1 MRSKIIN
8 MVERMKDKDDLMLDS
23 LFASESI
30 PDNGFS
36 TSVIK
41 RVRRQIW
48 VRRLA
53 LPVAFVVG
61 GAIAFKPMVSLVSV
75 LGGLFTAIPDG
86 LEAKAA
92 LIPADLMPAGTTILL
107 GVMAIM
113 VVAMIGKM
121 LEE

>member
-8 MVERMKDKDDLMLDS
+8 MAERMKDNDDLRLES

-30 PDNGFS
+30 ADNGFS
-36 TSVIK
+36 TSVMK

-61 GAIAFKPMVSLVSV
+61 TAIAFKPLVGLVTV

-86 LEAKAA
+86 LEAKAS

>member
-1 MRSKIIN
+1 MSLKIRN
-8 MVERMKDKDDLMLDS
+8 MVERMKDNDDVRLES

-30 PDNGFS
+30 EDLGFS
-36 TSVIK
+36 AGVIK

-61 GAIAFKPMVSLVSV
+61 GAIAFKPMVSLVTV

-86 LEAKAA
+86 LEAKAS
-92 LIPADLMPAGTTILL
+92 LIPVDLMPAGTTILL

-113 VVAMIGKM
+113 IVTMIGKM

>member
-1 MRSKIIN
+1 MA
-8 MVERMKDKDDLMLDS
+8 ERMKDNDDLRLES

-30 PDNGFS
+30 TDNGFS
-36 TSVIK
+36 TSVMK

-61 GAIAFKPMVSLVSV
+61 AAIAFKPLVGLVTV

-86 LEAKAA
+86 LEAKAS

-113 VVAMIGKM
+113 AVTMIGKM